1 MVSYLAVDGVSK
13 VLLGHPDQAAANED
27 GHGDPVVQL
36 EDHIVDGQVVGL
48 EDSLGRP
55 EQVEGHCHLRSPPP
69 ACHFSM
75 Q

>member
-13 VLLGHPDQAAANED
+13 VLLGHPDQAAADED

-55 EQVEGHCHLRSPPP
+55 QQVESHFVTLGHLPRPVTL
-69 ACHFSM
+69 A
-75 Q
+75 

>member
-1 MVSYLAVDGVSK
+1 MVSYLAVDWVSK

-55 EQVEGHCHLRSPPP
+55 QQVEGHCHLRSPTL
-69 ACHFSM
+69 ACHFSL
-75 Q
+75 

>member
-1 MVSYLAVDGVSK
+1 MDSYLAVDGVSK
-13 VLLGHPDQAAANED
+13 VLLGHPDQAAAYED

-55 EQVEGHCHLRSPPP
+55 QQVESHFVTLGHLPRPVTL
-69 ACHFSM
+69 A
-75 Q
+75 

>member
-1 MVSYLAVDGVSK
+1 MVSYLAVDWVSK

-48 EDSLGRP
+48 EDSLG
-55 EQVEGHCHLRSPPP
+55 
-69 ACHFSM
+69 
-75 Q
+75 